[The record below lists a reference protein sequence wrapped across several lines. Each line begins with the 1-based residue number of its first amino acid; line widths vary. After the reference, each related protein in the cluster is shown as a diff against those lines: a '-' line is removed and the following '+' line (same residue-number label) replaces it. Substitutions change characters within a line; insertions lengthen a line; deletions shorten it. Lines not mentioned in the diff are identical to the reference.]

1 MTAPTRAGGPAAP
14 LDLAVALVNTWDLLA
29 DPSDLLA
36 DDRAADRFLR
46 RHGYPDDAAALA
58 GVGEL
63 RAVRD
68 RLRAVF
74 HTADRAAA
82 AELLNRLLA
91 DSAAVPRL
99 LPAGDRWQLTAGPAE
114 PGARRVAAVAA
125 TGLAGFV
132 AERGFE
138 RLGTCAAAPCDCAYV
153 DRSRAG
159 TRRYCCTYCAD
170 RVAASAYRARRR
182 G

>member
-1 MTAPTRAGGPAAP
+1 MTEHEPAAP
-14 LDLAVALVNTWDLLA
+14 VDLAVALVNTWDLLE
-29 DPSDLLA
+29 DPPDLLR
-36 DDRAADRFLR
+36 DDATGHRFLLR
-46 RHGYPDDAAALA
+46 QGYPEDAAALG
-58 GVGEL
+58 GVAEL
-63 RAVRD
+63 RALRD

-74 HTADRAAA
+74 HAPDRPAAA
-82 AELLNRLLA
+82 ALLNRLLA
-91 DSAAVPRL
+91 DSGAVPRL
-99 LPAGDRWQLTAGPAE
+99 VPDGPRWRLTAGPAE
-114 PGARRVAAVAA
+114 PGVRRLGAVAA

-138 RLGTCAAAPCDCAYV
+138 RLGTCAAAPCDCAFV

>member
-1 MTAPTRAGGPAAP
+1 MTVPPGGPPPVAP
-14 LDLAVALVNTWDLLA
+14 VDLAVALVNTWDLLA
-29 DPSDLLA
+29 DPPDLLRDA
-36 DDRAADRFLR
+36 AAADRFLR
-46 RHGYPDDAAALA
+46 RHGLDADAAALG

-74 HTADRAAA
+74 HAADRPAA

-91 DSAAVPRL
+91 DSGALPRL
-99 LPAGDRWQLTAGPAE
+99 VPAGTGWRLAAGPAE
-114 PGARRVAAVAA
+114 PGARRLAAVAA

-132 AERGFE
+132 AERGFD
-138 RLGTCAAAPCDCAYV
+138 RLGTCAAAPCDCAFV

-159 TRRYCCTYCAD
+159 TRRYCCSYCAD

-182 G
+182 R

>member
-1 MTAPTRAGGPAAP
+1 MADSARPAAAV
-14 LDLAVALVNTWDLLA
+14 DLAVALVNTWDLLA
-29 DPSDLLA
+29 DPPELLR
-36 DDRAADRFLR
+36 DDAAGHRFLL

-58 GVGEL
+58 GVDEL

-68 RLRAVF
+68 RLRAVL
-74 HTADRAAA
+74 HAADRPAA

-91 DSAAVPRL
+91 DSGAVPRL
-99 LPAGDRWQLTAGPAE
+99 VPDGAGWRLAAGPAQ
-114 PGARRVAAVAA
+114 PGAWRLAAVAA
-125 TGLAGFV
+125 TGLAGFI
-132 AERGFE
+132 AERGFD
-138 RLGTCAAAPCDCAYV
+138 RLGRCAAAPCDCAFV

-182 G
+182 R